1 MLVFYDLR
9 LLPAAL
15 GAWLLIAILLGS
27 SAHTVLLWAGALVV
41 MGLLV
46 ALLSALVKTGT
57 KPSFLLSIGLT
68 LIVTGLALG
77 ICAGH
82 LAKVQGSNIAQLASS
97 GFHVE
102 VVGKVV
108 SEPAQ
113 VKTSPADRPSYRFVL
128 DVQELN
134 ARGSQ
139 RSVSVPV
146 LVVMGSDPAGLGI
159 HYGATIKAQGNLK
172 ETEPGQAQHARM
184 YVQGATEVVREP
196 GGVDRVTNALRAG
209 LMARTEGL
217 SPQGRG
223 LVPGAGIGDTSALET
238 ELSDAMKTTS
248 LTHIT
253 AVSGSH
259 FAIIFTVVAAG
270 LWFCPRWLRV
280 ILIAVTMVG
289 FVALVHPEP
298 SVQRAAVMCGAMV
311 FAMTLGRPGT
321 SITSWAVAIMV
332 LLILD
337 PWLAR
342 QYGFVLSVL
351 ATGGLI
357 LGTAPIA
364 RFLHNDQHPRWWLPN
379 RLALIVAVPIAAQ
392 MACAPILILLE
403 PHISLYA
410 VPANLLAAPA
420 LFPATLASV
429 GAAVLGPLSAP
440 VANLLVQVS
449 SGATWWIAK
458 VALFFA
464 QLPGAHVS
472 WWPGW
477 TGVAAL
483 AGVTAAGAFFILSP
497 PARLRQLGQRLAGLL
512 PLKFQQFLAH
522 PPELL
527 SHSKKWFITLGY
539 ILGCAAAINL
549 VVWLKPPWL
558 TGLAGTSHFGSE
570 WQVAVCDVGQGDG
583 LLINLGSGH
592 ALMIDTGP
600 PDAQIAHC
608 LSQFGIDTIEVLFL
622 THFHADHTGGVSQVL
637 RNATVN
643 RVLAPPI
650 GFAGP
655 DKDRAETVTAV
666 LSDYG
671 MALETVTAPLDGLHA
686 DLTWQILGPSTG
698 LAATLGHQELLGG
711 QVHNDSS
718 LVVDVRYPT
727 SQGVVPMIFLGDLEL
742 PGQAAL
748 LATLKNS
755 ADVTYELVKI
765 AHHGSGVQDPN
776 LLRYLDP
783 SLAVMSY
790 GQDNSYGHPHQYA
803 LELIEQTGALTW
815 DTAVCGS
822 FGVSHTADG
831 WFVVADC
838 P

>member
-1 MLVFYDLR
+1 MLVYHDLR
-9 LLPAAL
+9 LIPAAL
-15 GAWLLIAILLGS
+15 GTWLLIAILLGS
-27 SAHTVLLWAGALVV
+27 SAQTVGAWAGVLVFL
-41 MGLLV
+41 GLGAAGLSV
-46 ALLSALVKTGT
+46 AATISRE
-57 KPSFLLSIGLT
+57 PRIFLSIGLT

-82 LAKVQGSNIAQLASS
+82 LAKVQGSDIGQLASG
-97 GFHVE
+97 GFHIE
-102 VVGKVV
+102 AVGKVV
-108 SEPAQ
+108 SEPAA

-128 DVQELN
+128 HVQELN

-139 RSVSVPV
+139 TRVSVPI
-146 LVVMGSDPAGLGI
+146 LALTSSDPAETGVQ
-159 HYGATIKAQGNLK
+159 YGTTIKVKGNLK
-172 ETEPGQAQHARM
+172 ETEPGQAQHARI
-184 YVQGATEVVREP
+184 YVLGEAEILLEP
-196 GGVDRVTNALRAG
+196 GRVDRMTNALRAG
-209 LMARTEGL
+209 LMDRTEGL

-223 LVPGAGIGDTSALET
+223 LVPGAGIGDTSAMET

-270 LWFCPRWLRV
+270 LWFCPLWLRV

-298 SVQRAAVMCGAMV
+298 SVQRAGVMCAAMV

-321 SITSWAVAIMV
+321 SITSWAVAILA
-332 LLILD
+332 LLVID

-364 RFLHNDQHPRWWLPN
+364 RFLHNDKHPRWWLPN

-420 LFPATLASV
+420 LFPATLAAV
-429 GAAVLGPLSAP
+429 GAAVLGPVSDPIAD
-440 VANLLVQVS
+440 LLVQVS

-464 QLPGAHVS
+464 QLPGAHIG

-477 TGVAAL
+477 VGVGAL
-483 AGVTAAGAFFILSP
+483 TVMTAVVAFFILSP
-497 PARLRQLGQRLAGLL
+497 PTMITRMGQRVAGTL
-512 PLKFQQFLAH
+512 PLKLQQFFAY
-522 PPELL
+522 PPALL
-527 SHSKKWFITLGY
+527 TQSKKWLITLGY
-539 ILGCAAAINL
+539 VLGCAAVINL

-558 TGLAGTSHFGSE
+558 TGLAGTSHFGSN

-583 LLINLGSGH
+583 LLINLGSGS

-600 PDAQIAHC
+600 LDAQVAHC
-608 LSQFGIDTIEVLFL
+608 LAQFGIDTIEVLFL
-622 THFHADHTGGVSQVL
+622 THFHADHTAGVSQVL

-655 DKDRAETVTAV
+655 DRDRAGAVTAV
-666 LSDYG
+666 LSAYG
-671 MALETVTAPLDGLHA
+671 LQLETVMAPLGGSYA
-686 DLTWQILGPSTG
+686 DLTWQILGPTTE
-698 LAATLGHQELLGG
+698 LVDTLGSQEVLGS

-718 LVVDVRYPT
+718 LVVDIRYPT
-727 SQGVVPMIFLGDLEL
+727 TDGIVPMIFLGDLEL

-748 LATLKNS
+748 LGTLKKGP
-755 ADVTYELVKI
+755 DVAYELVKI

-776 LLRYLDP
+776 LLKYLNP
-783 SLAVMSY
+783 SLAVMSF
-790 GQDNSYGHPHQYA
+790 GKDNSYGHPHQYA
-803 LELIEQTGALTW
+803 LDLVAQTGARSW